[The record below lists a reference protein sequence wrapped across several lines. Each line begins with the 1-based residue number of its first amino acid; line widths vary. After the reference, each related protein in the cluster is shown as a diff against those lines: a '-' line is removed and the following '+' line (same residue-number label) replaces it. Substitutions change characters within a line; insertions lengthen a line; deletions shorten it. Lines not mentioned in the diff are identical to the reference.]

1 MEGLR
6 PTLRNLGQVR
16 WLTVAGEKDLNNIL
30 LAAAAAAYVA
40 AFLAMQLFP
49 LPSFHSRSALAVGA
63 FSSRSFFFLPSRSR
77 PLKAI
82 SASLISPVDHFTP
95 LC

>member
-30 LAAAAAAYVA
+30 LAAAAAAAAYVA

-49 LPSFHSRSALAVGA
+49 LPSFHSRSALGRR
-63 FSSRSFFFLPSRSR
+63 FQLSQLLFFTVAKPT
-77 PLKAI
+77 LKSHI
-82 SASLISPVDHFTP
+82 SLSN
-95 LC
+95 